1 MSAETR
7 GRILSAAL
15 RAPTGG
21 NQMLYTI
28 LEIEDSAIKTRLS
41 ETCDNQPFIAQAP
54 WVLVFLADFA
64 RLHGWFRHHQVP
76 EWCAERGQPFLRP
89 KESDLLLAVCDALVA
104 AQTAVCAAEAL
115 GLGSCYIG
123 DIMENAEIHRE
134 LLGLP
139 PYALPVTMVCFGY
152 PTEQQK
158 TRKQPPRLPADLVV
172 HRDRYRAYSPADFDR
187 MYAGEGYGKPEP
199 LKPPTIRGAP
209 SMPVNFQRIIAWRC
223 VDRSGSSWRNG
234 DKSAEADIRLTAA
247 AIPW

>member
-1 MSAETR
+1 MQYDTSFDQVFERRRSVRAYQERPVSAETR

-28 LEIEDSAIKTRLS
+28 LEIEDPAIKARLS
-41 ETCDNQPFIAQAP
+41 ETCDNQPFIARAP

-76 EWCAERGQPFLRP
+76 EWCAERGQPFLQP

-139 PYALPVTMVCFGY
+139 PYALPITMLCFGY

-158 TRKQPPRLPADLVV
+158 ARKTA
-172 HRDRYRAYSPADFDR
+172 
-187 MYAGEGYGKPEP
+187 
-199 LKPPTIRGAP
+199 AP
-209 SMPVNFQRIIAWRC
+209 ITGG
-223 VDRSGSSWRNG
+223 SGSASRSVSRVFPG
-234 DKSAEADIRLTAA
+234 RFR
-247 AIPW
+247 PHVCG